1 MATGILAT
9 GTLGAAAATTAYVV
23 PNNTYTVCNVSFT
36 NTSTTTAATVRL
48 YIGTSLGGAAF
59 GSLPTGTQYLN
70 EAIEYG
76 TTIAP
81 GGVFERTGLVL
92 GSSSGAKY
100 ITVYA
105 STATV
110 NVNIYGIET
119 STS

>member
-1 MATGILAT
+1 MASGILYT
-9 GTLGAAAATTAYVV
+9 GNPAAATATTTYTV

-36 NTSTTTAATVRL
+36 NTSATTAATIRL
-48 YIGTSLGGAAF
+48 YIGASLGAAGSPT
-59 GSLPTGTQYLN
+59 GSLVAT

-76 TTIAP
+76 TVVAP

-92 GSSSGAKY
+92 ASAGGAKY
-100 ITVYA
+100 ITVYC
-105 STATV
+105 STANV

>member
-1 MATGILAT
+1 MATGILYT
-9 GTLGAAAATTAYVV
+9 GTPAATTATTTYFV

-36 NTSTTTAATVRL
+36 NTSTTTAASIRL
-48 YIGTSLGGAAF
+48 YIGASLGTAGSPT
-59 GSLPTGTQYLN
+59 GSLVAS

-76 TTIAP
+76 TNIAP

-92 GSSSGAKY
+92 SSTASSKY
-100 ITVYA
+100 ITVYC